1 MHVPVNPH
9 TVIRAIQTVGK
20 DGVAGLISQ
29 KSLVVAGEPVAP
41 LDFGVGSVPAILS
54 KDHNALQLLLVAL
67 VGVAMLLIKLPH
79 SLAEFFPSNLLHV
92 VLLLYCVVSPLG

>member
-20 DGVAGLISQ
+20 DRVARLISQ
-29 KSLVVAGEPVAP
+29 KSLVVAGEPIAP
-41 LDFGVGSVPAILS
+41 LNLGVRSVPAILREH
-54 KDHNALQLLLVAL
+54 HNAFQLLVIAL
-67 VGVAMLLIKLPH
+67 VGVAMLLVKLPH

-92 VLLLYCVVSPLG
+92 VLLLYYVVSL